1 MYFRFLNL
9 DNYDKELIDKNLYL
23 IYNVKIL

>member
-1 MYFRFLNL
+1 MYIRFLNL